1 MAEITMDTDWG
12 ARGAQL
18 TGAQVQAFIKGELKK
33 LQEKDDEIEK
43 KVTGGDRIKPDWM
56 ESNKES
62 IHYIKNKPE
71 IPTVETIPD
80 ENLKSYVNADGT
92 EVNFKIGDFIRVKK
106 EDGKYIFY
114 QINDISEDGS
124 VSWSE
129 AGSGGGGE
137 VDVRETVRIYLSSNQ
152 PQPDNALIG
161 AVVTVSDNG
170 GAELYKGEWK
180 GDEIRVKVPPLTEYT
195 ISVASIEGYA
205 TPEPKNYTSGFQGD
219 RTANMI
225 YNSCLLTVQ
234 TSGLQNE
241 EDHTVTVKYG
251 SVNKTINNGQSIKVP
266 VGVSVEVSVSSV
278 EGYATPQKQTFV
290 PQEANKL
297 VTFSYTPC
305 SLKVIIDSNQ
315 TDKTDLSSL
324 KATVTFGGSSVNVS
338 SGQVILIPS
347 GVEVNISFP
356 ELEGYTKP
364 QDIKLTN
371 NGGLV
376 EKTAIYNSCLLT
388 VQTSGLQNSEAHTIT
403 VKYGSTSKTV
413 NDGGSIKVPVGVSVE
428 VTTSS
433 VNGYTTPEKQMFT
446 PQESSKTITL
456 TYIPSS
462 LKVIIDSNQQNKSDL
477 SNLKATVT
485 YNGSLV
491 QVSSGQ
497 VVPIPIGVEVRISFP
512 ELNGY
517 AKPADITLT
526 NQSGLVEKT
535 GIYKTEAV
543 TVNVSADN
551 SADCSGRK
559 ITLTNTATSIVIGT
573 VTGKTGTFKVPF
585 GVSYKVSVDDME
597 GYDSPS
603 EQSYTANQ
611 VTRNVTM
618 QYIYNPIKKGY
629 YIIDDTIK
637 DPATKITLTNE
648 VTEVINWIRKNSH
661 RVLAKKTSEGVCKVI
676 RLLDSDTT
684 KYFDGTTAPITNTNY
699 DVMLMMPEFWYT
711 AESAGTNKW
720 KIWFA
725 DGNPEDGKKWHKW
738 DHGHLIG
745 VYEAYNSS
753 NKVYSISGKASTGSV
768 SQADFK
774 QYARNKGKG
783 YQIIDWQA
791 HCIMAFLF
799 YGYYANT
806 NCQAKC
812 GSGTNDYQKQTGQT
826 NTLGMTDTT
835 SANGNSMSINFWGL
849 ENWWGNKY
857 EWMDNIVVDARVWK
871 ITEADGTVR
880 TAGTGVASDGYASKM
895 LIGDNLDLICQ
906 EVSGSETTGYC
917 DYYYQSSSTSR
928 VVQRSYYYSSPNG
941 GVAYAYANGGSSS
954 TYSSYGSRLAFNGT
968 IVEADS
974 VSAFTA

>member
-43 KVTGGDRIKPDWM
+43 KVTGDDRIKPDWM

-251 SVNKTINNGQSIKVP
+251 SVNKTLNNGQSIKVP
-266 VGVSVEVSVSSV
+266 VGISVEVSVSPV
-278 EGYATPQKQTFV
+278 EGYATPQKQTF
-290 PQEANKL
+290 
-297 VTFSYTPC
+297 
-305 SLKVIIDSNQ
+305 
-315 TDKTDLSSL
+315 
-324 KATVTFGGSSVNVS
+324 
-338 SGQVILIPS
+338 
-347 GVEVNISFP
+347 
-356 ELEGYTKP
+356 
-364 QDIKLTN
+364 
-371 NGGLV
+371 
-376 EKTAIYNSCLLT
+376 
-388 VQTSGLQNSEAHTIT
+388 
-403 VKYGSTSKTV
+403 
-413 NDGGSIKVPVGVSVE
+413 
-428 VTTSS
+428 
-433 VNGYTTPEKQMFT
+433 T
-446 PQESSKTITL
+446 PQESSKTIML

-485 YNGSLV
+485 YNGSSV

-535 GIYKTEAV
+535 GIYKTEVV

-559 ITLTNTATSIVIGT
+559 ITLTNTATSTVIGT

-585 GVSYKVSVDDME
+585 GVSYKVFVDDME

-648 VTEVINWIRKNSH
+648 VTEVINWIRQNSH
-661 RVLAKKTSEGVCKVI
+661 RVLTKKTSEGVCKVI

-684 KYFDGTTAPITNTNY
+684 KYFDGTAAPITNTSY

-711 AESAGTNKW
+711 AESAGANKW

-745 VYEAYNSS
+745 VYEAYNAS
-753 NKVYSISGKASTGSV
+753 NKVYSISGKDSTGSV
-768 SQADFK
+768 SQANFK

-826 NTLGMTDTT
+826 NSLGMTDTT

-849 ENWWGNKY
+849 ENWWGNKF
-857 EWMDNIVVDARVWK
+857 EWIDNVVVDARVWK
-871 ITEADGTVR
+871 VTEADGTVR

-928 VVQRSYYYSSPNG
+928 VVQRSNYGSYPNG
-941 GVAYAYANGGSSS
+941 GVAYAYANHDSSYA
-954 TYSSYGSRLAFNGT
+954 YSYYGSRLAFNGT